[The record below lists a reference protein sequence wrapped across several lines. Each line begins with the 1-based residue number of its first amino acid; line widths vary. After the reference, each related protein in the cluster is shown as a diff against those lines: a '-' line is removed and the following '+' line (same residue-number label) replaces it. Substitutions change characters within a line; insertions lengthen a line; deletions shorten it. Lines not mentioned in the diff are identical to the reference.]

1 MGEIRVTNNDLF
13 FLPQRFD
20 SMPFFF
26 PGKGSSLL
34 RSDAFVFV
42 FVSTVQD
49 RERWQTTG
57 PSGSGRDAVPC
68 GQGKDRGSHSGAG
81 RLASPPRQP
90 E

>member
-1 MGEIRVTNNDLF
+1 VGEIRVTNNDHFLF
-13 FLPQRFD
+13 FWFQGKDLP
-20 SMPFFF
+20 
-26 PGKGSSLL
+26 LL
-34 RSDAFVFV
+34 RSDAFVFVFV

-49 RERWQTTG
+49 RERWQATG